1 MFGPR
6 PAKGKFILTYFSG
19 QAGMRL
25 RWDAVTR
32 AFATAVVTAVVTG
45 CSQPVVKPSV
55 QHIGAD
61 TQPHVAGIIPPPVV
75 APPLPPKPQAAR
87 RAETF
92 SVVVNEVPVRELLFA
107 LARDARLNVDV
118 HPGIAGNVTVNAI
131 NQTLPQLLARVAKQ
145 VDLRWDLEGQ
155 NLSVVPDTAYL
166 RIYKIDYV
174 NMSRVAESTVSVATE
189 IGSTGRGASTG
200 GGGGGGGGSNSST
213 TVVSQSANRFWDSLA
228 LNVCSL
234 VAATRLITQE
244 ERDAS
249 RSQQQ
254 REREDRLNVARSLA
268 PAGAG
273 AAQLMQQ
280 VTSATSASTPP
291 LLINCTPPVAGAT
304 AALSLNNPVITNRE
318 SGVLSVY
325 ATQRQ
330 HERVQ
335 EFVDRV
341 MGSVKRQVLIEATVV
356 EVELGSNYQQGI
368 NWQRLQGAGVTGTS
382 ITVQPSG
389 PVSLPG
395 GAVPGVAAAAVNVA
409 TGGFTNPGVT
419 TSGLLQIGYV
429 NPTSRLGNIA
439 AAITLLESFGKV
451 RVLSSPK
458 LSVLNNQT
466 AILKVVNNLV
476 YFTIGATTTPGSLGV
491 PAVTTFTSTP
501 NTVAVGFVMSV
512 TPQIDDHDSVS
523 INVRPT
529 ISRIIRYVN
538 DPNPALAAA
547 GVLNPVPEVQTRE
560 MESILKVPNQQIA
573 VMGGLMQDSS
583 TNNED
588 AVPGVSGIPFLGELF
603 RYRNELQRKS
613 ELVIFLRPVVL
624 HEASLDG
631 DFQEYRRFLP
641 GQDFFSR
648 PNPMQPERISGA
660 RASSA
665 DDSRRPD
672 DAAMPQR

>member
-1 MFGPR
+1 MCVNDRITGLSV
-6 PAKGKFILTYFSG
+6 IL
-19 QAGMRL
+19 
-25 RWDAVTR
+25 AVI
-32 AFATAVVTAVVTG
+32 TG
-45 CSQPVVKPSV
+45 CSQPVLKPSP
-55 QHIGAD
+55 QHIGAE
-61 TQPHVAGIIPPPVV
+61 TQPHVAGNIPPPVL
-75 APPLPPKPQAAR
+75 APPLPPKPQPVR

-107 LARDARLNVDV
+107 LARDARINVDV
-118 HPGIAGNVTVNAI
+118 HPGIAGNVTLNAI
-131 NQTLPQLLARVAKQ
+131 NQTLPQLLTRVAKQ
-145 VDLRWDLEGQ
+145 VDLRWDLDGQ
-155 NLSVVPDTAYL
+155 NLSVVPDSAYL

-174 NMSRVAESTVSVATE
+174 NMSRVAETTVSVATE
-189 IGSTGRGASTG
+189 IGSTGRGAST
-200 GGGGGGGGSNSST
+200 GGGGGGGSNSST

-234 VAATRLITQE
+234 VAATRVITQE

-254 REREDRLNVARSLA
+254 REREDRLNVARALA

-280 VTSATSASTPP
+280 VTPASTASTQP
-291 LLINCTPPVAGAT
+291 LQINCTPQVAGAT
-304 AALSLNNPVITNRE
+304 AALSLNNPVIANRE
-318 SGVLSVY
+318 AGVLSIY

-335 EFVDRV
+335 EFIDRV

-356 EVELGSNYQQGI
+356 EVELGSSYQQGI

-382 ITVQPSG
+382 ITVQPTG

-395 GAVPGVAAAAVNVA
+395 GAVPGVAAAAVNAA

-512 TPQIDDHDSVS
+512 TPQIDDQDSVS

-588 AVPGVSGIPFLGELF
+588 AVPGASGLPFLGELF
-603 RYRNELQRKS
+603 RYRSEQQRKS

-631 DFQEYRRFLP
+631 DFRDYRGQLP

-648 PNPMQPERISGA
+648 PNPMQPARISGA
-660 RASSA
+660 RAPDA
-665 DDSRRPD
+665 DDAVRADSG
-672 DAAMPQR
+672 AAAQR

>member
-6 PAKGKFILTYFSG
+6 SAKGKVILTYFSG

-25 RWDAVTR
+25 RWETVTR

-155 NLSVVPDTAYL
+155 NLSVVPDTASL

-409 TGGFTNPGVT
+409 TGGFTNPGLT

-588 AVPGVSGIPFLGELF
+588 AVPGASGIPFLGELF

-660 RASSA
+660 RAASA